1 MNQAVAL
8 PDALT
13 MPLADIDVSDPRL
26 LEQDAAT
33 AGFSV
38 GTTVSTTVTD
48 PWTFHVGR
56 PTDAR

>member
-1 MNQAVAL
+1 
-8 PDALT
+8 
-13 MPLADIDVSDPRL
+13 
-26 LEQDAAT
+26 
-33 AGFSV
+33 V